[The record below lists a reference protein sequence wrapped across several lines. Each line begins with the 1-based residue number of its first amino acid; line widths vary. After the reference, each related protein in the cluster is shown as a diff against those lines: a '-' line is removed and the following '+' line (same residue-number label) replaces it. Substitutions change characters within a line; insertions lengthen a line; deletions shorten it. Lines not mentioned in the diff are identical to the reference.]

1 MSERNTKVERT
12 QRQQQQ
18 ENNVLSQIL
27 SKIIETFQITI
38 KIEEIKTFKRKIGKI
53 LKIDKIN

>member
-18 ENNVLSQIL
+18 ENNVLSQIV

-38 KIEEIKTFKRKIGKI
+38 KIEEIKTFKR
-53 LKIDKIN
+53 

>member
-12 QRQQQQ
+12 QKQQQQ
-18 ENNVLSQIL
+18 ENNVLSQIV
-27 SKIIETFQITI
+27 SKIIEAFQITI

-53 LKIDKIN
+53 LKIDKGN